1 MKQGGSEWECEVNGV
16 GRRKVGIAQAKAATC
31 EKEWRMTGS
40 IDDSHQLIPD
50 SSHVAESK
58 RMEGN
63 LW

>member
-1 MKQGGSEWECEVNGV
+1 MEGEVNEV
-16 GRRKVGIAQAKAATC
+16 GRRKVGIAQAKAAINQ
-31 EKEWRMTGS
+31 KERGMTGS

-50 SSHVAESK
+50 SFHVAESK